1 MSELIGV
8 TSIREF
14 YRTSLKQEALIF
26 NKISVP
32 WVPLL
37 VKIFPDPGFIHPLL
51 PDAKW
56 LLEQG
61 VIVDPDVLC
70 GDKRLTSDREYQKY
84 KGREEQLKS
93 EVSPLDWDLA
103 MLKAHFSVFDSM
115 LNIKRKEDPLTQLTA
130 KVDAL
135 YSRINELQKR
145 RICIALR
152 KIGGMSAVPISYNHA
167 LPASRREAK
176 QAEILQILLKS
187 MPIPDD
193 ATPWEQIIEFRK
205 DADSMA
211 KFLALRN
218 WMNETAR
225 AKLTPVEVEEKLE
238 YLMSQYQRHMQL
250 HKMKTNP
257 GTLETI
263 LVSSAEILEN
273 LIKFKFSKLAKAL
286 FTIRHRKISLIEGEL
301 TSPGS
306 EMAYMIKTR
315 ETFQTS

>member
-61 VIVDPDVLC
+61 IIVDPDVLC
-70 GDKRLTSDREYQKY
+70 GDKRLTSDKEYQKY

-93 EVSPLDWDLA
+93 EVGPLDMNLA
-103 MLKAHFSVFDSM
+103 IRKEFSAWVSGPYM
-115 LNIKRKEDPLTQLTA
+115 KRREDPLTELTA

-145 RICIALR
+145 RVCIALR
-152 KIGGMSAVPISYNHA
+152 KIGGMSAVPISYNHT

-176 QAEILQILLKS
+176 QAEILHILLKS
-187 MPIPDD
+187 MPVPDY
-193 ATPWEQIIEFRK
+193 ATPWEQIIEFRN

-211 KFLALRN
+211 KFLDLRN
-218 WMNETAR
+218 WMNETAQ
-225 AKLTPVEVEEKLE
+225 AKLTPVEIEEKLE

-273 LIKFKFSKLAKAL
+273 LIQFKFSKLAKAL

-315 ETFQTS
+315 ERFQTS